1 MTETPV
7 TETPVGE
14 IMTTPVLTVAPDETL
29 SDAAWAMRDTEIK
42 SVAVIDADC
51 DPVGI
56 LTSTDF
62 VQLAADDVAPSET
75 TVEEYMTTTV
85 ETVSPDTTVADAAT
99 HLLDG
104 GFNHVP
110 VVDGDVVGIL
120 TTTDI
125 LRHTTGSTTA

>member
-1 MTETPV
+1 MTETAV
-7 TETPVGE
+7 EE

-29 SDAAWAMRDTEIK
+29 SDAAWAMRDTAIK

-51 DPVGI
+51 EPVGI

-62 VQLAADDVAPSET
+62 VQLAADDVDPSET
-75 TVEEYMTTTV
+75 TVEERMTTTV
-85 ETVSPDTTVADAAT
+85 ETIGPDATVSEAAT
-99 HLLDG
+99 YLLDS
-104 GFNHVP
+104 GFNHIP

-125 LRHTTGSTTA
+125 LRHTASTAPA

>member
-7 TETPVGE
+7 SE

-62 VQLAADDVAPSET
+62 VQLAADGVDPSET
-75 TVEEYMTTTV
+75 TVEECMTTSV
-85 ETVSPDTTVADAAT
+85 ETTAPDTTVSAAAA
-99 HLLDG
+99 HLLDS

-125 LRHTTGSTTA
+125 LEHTTGTATA

>member
-1 MTETPV
+1 MVETPV
-7 TETPVGE
+7 SE

-29 SDAAWAMRDTEIK
+29 SDAAWAMRDTDIK

-62 VQLAADDVAPSET
+62 VQLAADEADPSEA
-75 TVEEYMTTTV
+75 TVEQRMTAPV
-85 ETVSPDTTVADAAT
+85 ETVTPDTTVTEASA
-99 HLLDG
+99 HLLDS
-104 GFNHVP
+104 GFNHIP
-110 VVDGDVVGIL
+110 VVDDDVVGML

-125 LRHTTGSTTA
+125 LHHTTGTATA

>member
-1 MTETPV
+1 MTETAV
-7 TETPVGE
+7 SE

-62 VQLAADDVAPSET
+62 VQVAADDADPTET
-75 TVEEYMTTTV
+75 TVEERMTAPV
-85 ETVSPDTTVADAAT
+85 ETVTPDTTVSEASA
-99 HLLDG
+99 HLLDS
-104 GFNHVP
+104 GFNHIP
-110 VVDGDVVGIL
+110 VVDDDVVGML

-125 LRHTTGSTTA
+125 LRHTAETATA

>member
-7 TETPVGE
+7 SEL
-14 IMTTPVLTVAPDETL
+14 MTTPVLTVAPDETL

-62 VQLAADDVAPSET
+62 VQVAADDTDPTET
-75 TVEEYMTTTV
+75 TVEERMTTTV
-85 ETVSPDTTVADAAT
+85 ETVTPDTTVAEAAT
-99 HLLDG
+99 HLLDS
-104 GFNHVP
+104 GFNHIP
-110 VVDGDVVGIL
+110 VVDDDVVGMV

-125 LRHTTGSTTA
+125 LRHTAETATA

>member
-7 TETPVGE
+7 SE

-85 ETVSPDTTVADAAT
+85 ETIGPDATVSEAAT
-99 HLLDG
+99 QLLDS

-125 LRHTTGSTTA
+125 LQQTTSTAPA